1 MAEGTDI
8 LIRCRNFIVSKLDSY
23 LEAEDSYD
31 EIIQSIVSYLQKEG
45 FKTLEEYIEF
55 DKRVYFE
62 TFKDCRPLIGECD
75 LCGLETI
82 GDQPCFK
89 AYGEKIYRCYSLKPP
104 LAVEASIEE
113 KKQYRRGGVFNGV
126 HDENLYRHAF
136 TRERRK
142 GPPALL
148 PLSQRN
154 EKDSLPSDFCPPGHG
169 FHYDLK
175 NCKDYPFDIF
185 WRMPRSVP
193 ANSNLRKSEIE
204 SRGLKKEFLFD
215 GSKELVFI
223 DELYLRT
230 K

>member
-1 MAEGTDI
+1 MVEGAEQ
-8 LIRCRNFIVSKLDSY
+8 LIKCRNFIVPKLNAY
-23 LEAEDSYD
+23 PEVEDSYD
-31 EIIQSIVSYLQKEG
+31 EIIQEISIFLQREG
-45 FKTLEEYIEF
+45 FKTVDDYALF
-55 DKRVYFE
+55 DKEVCFE
-62 TFKDCRPLIGECD
+62 TFKDCRPLVGECD

-104 LAVEASIEE
+104 LSVKASIEE
-113 KKQYRRGGVFNGV
+113 KKQYRRGGVFDGA
-126 HDENLYRHAF
+126 HDENLYRHSF

-148 PLSQRN
+148 PLSKRT
-154 EKDSLPSDFCPPGHG
+154 EADILSSDLCPPGHG

-175 NCKDYPFDIF
+175 KSKDYPFDIF

-193 ANSNLRKSEIE
+193 ANSNLRRSEIE
-204 SRGLKKEFLFD
+204 SRGLKKESLFD
-215 GSKELVFI
+215 GAKELVFT